1 MNRSLFWAMAV
12 TSMLSAIGSQAQY
25 VVNGSA
31 TQLSCN
37 CYRLTQAVGNQSGS
51 VWNENMISLADSFD
65 FTFDVF
71 LGYNDAGADG
81 IAFVL
86 QPISTSIGT
95 AGGGLGYDG
104 VSPSLAIEIDTY
116 QNGWDPPYDHV
127 AIMGN
132 GIVQHNNP
140 AGNLAGPFPALP
152 ANANIEDGQEHLFR
166 VFWDPLT
173 QVMQVYMDGS
183 LRLEYQADIVQNL
196 FSNDPMV
203 FWGFTGSTGGLN
215 NEQRFCLSI
224 IPRVE
229 VNAPQICAGD
239 SVLVIDSSYSA
250 LGSVVGWQWDFG
262 NGQTSTAE
270 NPGFITFPDPGQ
282 YYIVQSIVD
291 AAGCGATDSTLLTV
305 LPNPVAA
312 FTASEVCAGESTVFT
327 DQSTPSV
334 GTITGWDWELGAYAA
349 ASLVQNPMHVYPDA
363 GDYNVILTVTTS
375 NGCSDQATGTVSVNP
390 LPISQLNQGSEG
402 LNAQFVSWPAAGET
416 VQWIFADTIVTD
428 PSFALTLPDSGWYT
442 VTLVTVTASGC
453 TDTLAHE
460 FYITGYPEYAV
471 GNVFTP
477 NGDDVNDRFEPF
489 TYAINEARL
498 SIFNRWGRPVYSFDG
513 PIATGTPWGW
523 DGKVNDGAEAA
534 AGTYY
539 FILDMVGADGARFN
553 KRGTVTLLR

>member
-1 MNRSLFWAMAV
+1 MTVALMCTAV
-12 TSMLSAIGSQAQY
+12 GSQAQY
-25 VVNGSA
+25 VVNGTA

-37 CYRLTQAVGNQSGS
+37 CYRLTLAQGNQSGS
-51 VWNENMISLADSFD
+51 VWNENMLSLADSFD
-65 FTFDVF
+65 FTFDVY
-71 LGYNDAGADG
+71 LGNNDGGADG

-116 QNGWDPPYDHV
+116 QNGWDPNYDHI

-132 GIVQHNNP
+132 GVVQHTAP
-140 AGNLAGPFPALP
+140 VGNLAGPVPALP

-183 LRLEYQADIVQNL
+183 LRVEYQADIVQNL
-196 FSNDPMV
+196 FSDDPMV

-229 VNAPQICAGD
+229 VNATQICAGD

-250 LGSVVGWQWDFG
+250 LGSVVEWQWDFG
-262 NGQTSTAE
+262 NGQASTAE
-270 NPGFITFPDPGQ
+270 NPGFVSFPDPGQ

-291 AAGCGATDSTLLTV
+291 AAGCSATDSTLLTV

-312 FTASEVCAGESTVFT
+312 FTASEVCIGEPTVFT
-327 DQSTPSV
+327 DQSTASV
-334 GTITGWDWELGAYAA
+334 GSITGWEWELGAYAA
-349 ASLVQNPMHVYPDA
+349 TSDVQDPTHTYPQS
-363 GDYNVILTVTTS
+363 GEFNVLLTVTTS
-375 NGCSDQATGTVSVNP
+375 DGCTAQSTGTATVNH
-390 LPISQLNQGSEG
+390 LPISQLDHSSDG
-402 LNAQFVSWPAAGET
+402 LNANFVSWPATGET
-416 VQWIFADTIVTD
+416 VQWIFADTTITD
-428 PSFALTLPDSGWYT
+428 ETFALTMPDSGWYS
-442 VTLVTVTASGC
+442 VTLITATASGC
-453 TDTLAHE
+453 TDTLTFE
-460 FYITGYPEYAV
+460 FYITGYPEYTV

-477 NGDDVNDRFEPF
+477 NGDEVNDRFEPF
-489 TYAINEARL
+489 TYAISQAKI

-513 PIATGTPWGW
+513 PLVSGTPWGW
-523 DGKVNDGAEAA
+523 DGKINDGAEAA

-539 FILDMVGADGARFN
+539 FLLDMVGTDGALFN
-553 KRGTVTLLR
+553 ERGTVTLLR